1 MAQLKDSIVT
11 GDLRVTGKIYGTAT
25 NSDKVNNLTVLTAV
39 PANAKFTDTTY
50 SSKTAASGGTE
61 VSLVTTGEK
70 YTWNRR
76 VYYGTCTT
84 AGGTA
89 DKVADLEGSE
99 AFTLETGSIVMI
111 KMTNVNTASNP
122 TLNVESTGAKSIMRY
137 GTTAASTSAN
147 TSWNAGGAVTF
158 VYDGTYWLIADF
170 AYRGNDN
177 TIPSAYS
184 TTGAG
189 TAAKVASF
197 TSYNLL
203 AKQYFMLVI
212 STTNT
217 VKGAL
222 TLNVNGKGAKPIYIN
237 GSASSASN
245 YTMPAGTYLVYY
257 DGTNYHLRTDGKI
270 PNLAAVASSGSYN
283 DLSNKP
289 TIPDVS
295 GKVDKINITAQTTQA
310 VYPIKIN
317 AQGQIT
323 AYGNAVTS
331 MTPSSHSHGNIT
343 NGGDITTTATIAS
356 GDRLVI
362 NDESA
367 SKVTNS
373 SITFGTDTTTFLRND
388 GTWAAAG
395 GGGDPLDAYPVGSIY
410 MSVNNTSPA
419 TLFGGTWARIED
431 RFLLAATNPSASTV
445 TYPAGS
451 LGGAATVTLDT
462 NTIPSHRHSVGV
474 GTGSSTPGGD
484 FNCAWGGSS
493 TWSSYTGG
501 GQAHNNMPPYLAVYM
516 WQRTA

>member
-1 MAQLKDSIVT
+1 MADISKITIPSGTYDIKDAFARNGVI
-11 GDLRVTGKIYGTAT
+11 R
-25 NSDKVNNLTVLTAV
+25 
-39 PANAKFTDTTY
+39 
-50 SSKTAASGGTE
+50 
-61 VSLVTTGEK
+61 
-70 YTWNRR
+70 
-76 VYYGTCTT
+76 YGTCTT
-84 AGGTA
+84 ANGTVE
-89 DKVADLEGSE
+89 KVATLEGNE
-99 AFTLETGSIVMI
+99 TFTLATGVTVAI
-111 KMTNVNTASNP
+111 KMSHYNSATNP
-122 TLNVESTGAKSIMRY
+122 TLNVNSTGAKQIMRY
-137 GTTAASTSAN
+137 GSTVPGTNADG
-147 TSWNAGGAVTF
+147 SWNDAAVIFFT
-158 VYDGTYWLIADF
+158 YDGTHWMISDF
-170 AYRGNDN
+170 ARRGNDN
-177 TIPSAYS
+177 TIPSAYC

-189 TAAKVASF
+189 TAAKAASF
-197 TSYNLL
+197 TNYNLL

-343 NGGDITTTATIAS
+343 NAGDITTTATIAS

-373 SITFGTDTTTFLRND
+373 SITFGTSTTTFLRND
-388 GTWAAAG
+388 GTWATAANEGDKGISTSNVLVNQNNESPLDWTATEDCFVWLKG
-395 GGGDPLDAYPVGSIY
+395 GSYGTIVIDGRNMTGSMNNGGDSADWFQCWPIKK
-410 MSVNNTSPA
+410 
-419 TLFGGTWARIED
+419 GTRVQITGTYTRARI
-431 RFLLAATNPSASTV
+431 FGLK
-445 TYPAGS
+445 
-451 LGGAATVTLDT
+451 
-462 NTIPSHRHSVGV
+462 
-474 GTGSSTPGGD
+474 
-484 FNCAWGGSS
+484 
-493 TWSSYTGG
+493 
-501 GQAHNNMPPYLAVYM
+501 
-516 WQRTA
+516 